1 MPDENKAESKNQA
14 ALQSQPTGDFMARLQ
29 QWRNSLRVDELEE
42 LEDVF
47 DGLRDQ
53 SEEQKIDLY

>member
-1 MPDENKAESKNQA
+1 
-14 ALQSQPTGDFMARLQ
+14 MARLQ

>member
-1 MPDENKAESKNQA
+1 MPDENKAECKDQA
-14 ALQSQPTGDFMARLQ
+14 GLKPQPIGDFMVRLQ
-29 QWRNSLRVDELEE
+29 QWRNSLSVDELEE